1 MRAEIAGTDGMR
13 QRTLLRLAAAGL
25 LLLAIVFGI
34 FVVQISVWLKPVE
47 LPAISQEA
55 VLISIPAGSSSL
67 RVASILAEKGLVR
80 HALVFRYFAKYRG
93 LDQQLQAGDYMF
105 SYGMTMDQLLQELS
119 AGNVYR
125 PTVTVTIPE
134 GFLLEQ
140 IAQRLAQ
147 EGLVDHEE
155 FMLLATEIVPILG
168 RVEAG
173 QRYALEGYLFPD
185 TYEFSETVT
194 PREIL
199 TRMQSRLEEVLTLAM
214 RERAKELGLD
224 IHQVI
229 TLASLVEREVQSPQE
244 SPLVAAVIHNRLAK
258 GMRLQICASVIYA
271 LGEHRDRLLYADL
284 EVESPFNTYRHVG
297 LPPGPIAAP
306 GKRAIMAVLY
316 PADVDYLFYVLKE
329 DGSGTHYFGSDY
341 AEHQA
346 NIRRARSNR

>member
-1 MRAEIAGTDGMR
+1 MVGTDGMR
-13 QRTLLRLAAAGL
+13 QRTLLRLAGVGL
-25 LLLAIVFGI
+25 LLLAIAFGVFI
-34 FVVQISVWLKPVE
+34 VQISVWLKPVE
-47 LPAISQEA
+47 LPAMARDA
-55 VLISIPAGSSSL
+55 VPVSIPAGSSSL

-80 HALVFRYFAKYRG
+80 HALVFRYYAKHRG
-93 LDQQLQAGDYMF
+93 LDRQLQAGNYMF
-105 SYGMTMDQLLQELS
+105 AYGMTMDQLLQELV

-155 FMLLATEIVPILG
+155 FMLLATETVPILG

-194 PREIL
+194 PLEIL
-199 TRMQSRLEEVLTLAM
+199 TRMQSRLEEVLTPAM

-224 IHQVI
+224 IHQLI

-244 SPLVAAVIHNRLAK
+244 SPLVAAVIHNRLAL
-258 GMRLQICASVIYA
+258 GMPLQICASVIYA

-284 EVESPFNTYRHVG
+284 KVESPFNTYRHVG

-346 NIRRARSNR
+346 NIRRARTDR

>member
-1 MRAEIAGTDGMR
+1 MARD
-13 QRTLLRLAAAGL
+13 
-25 LLLAIVFGI
+25 
-34 FVVQISVWLKPVE
+34 
-47 LPAISQEA
+47 A
-55 VLISIPAGSSSL
+55 VLVSIPAGSSSL
-67 RVASILAEKGLVR
+67 RVAGILAEKGLVR
-80 HALVFRYFAKYRG
+80 HALVFRYYAKHRG
-93 LDQQLQAGDYMF
+93 LDQQLQAGNYMF
-105 SYGMTMDQLLQELS
+105 AYGMTMDQLLQELA

-155 FMLLATEIVPILG
+155 FMLLATETVPILG

-194 PREIL
+194 PLEIL
-199 TRMQSRLEEVLTLAM
+199 TRMQSRLEEVLTPAM
-214 RERAKELGLD
+214 RERAKELALD

-244 SPLVAAVIHNRLAK
+244 SPLVAAVIHNRLAL
-258 GMRLQICASVIYA
+258 GMPLQICASVIYA